1 MDSRRR
7 SLLRAGALLPA
18 SAALAALAAPAG
30 ARYAVPMDIPA
41 PFTTPDVLARDE
53 SYWATVAS
61 HFDITDEVNHLENGY
76 WGAMGKET
84 LARYQ
89 RHTAEVNRGNA
100 WYGRHAFPAQY
111 MAVHRQV
118 ADMLGVGVGADEIAL
133 TRGATEAMLALIG
146 GYNRLQPGDQVLY
159 ADIDYDSMINAMRWL
174 QQRRGAQVE
183 RIALPAVP
191 THQQILQVYDDAF
204 ARLPRLKLVLLTQ
217 VSHRHG
223 LVLPVAEIAERARA
237 RGIDVIVDAAH
248 GFGQID
254 YAVPQ
259 LNADFVGINLHK
271 WIGAPVGVG
280 AMYVRKG
287 RVVDLDPYM
296 GETDD
301 GRVGSRVH
309 TGAVNF
315 AAYLALPEAIALHQ
329 RIGAANKQAR
339 LRYLRERW
347 TVPARQMAHIEVLSS
362 PDPALA
368 SALASFRLRGHGSV
382 EDNQA
387 LQKRLLEEHGIFT
400 THREGLES
408 GACVRVTPSV
418 FTRPAQM
425 DALVQALAALA

>member
-1 MDSRRR
+1 MDPARR
-7 SLLRAGALLPA
+7 SLLRAGTLLPA
-18 SAALAALAAPAG
+18 AAALSSLPATAA
-30 ARYAVPMDIPA
+30 ARYAAPMQIPA
-41 PFTTPDVLARDE
+41 TIVAPDVLARDE
-53 SYWATVAS
+53 DYWTAVAS

-76 WGAMGKET
+76 WGAMGLET
-84 LARYQ
+84 LASCQ

-100 WYGRHAFPAQY
+100 WYGRREFPAQY
-111 MAVHRQV
+111 LAVQRQV
-118 ADMLGVGVGADEIAL
+118 AELLGVGADEIAL

-159 ADIDYDSMINAMRWL
+159 ADIDYDSMIGAMRWL
-174 QQRRGAQVE
+174 QQRRGVRVE
-183 RIALPAVP
+183 RIGLPAVP
-191 THQQILQVYDDAF
+191 DHAQILQAYEAAF

-259 LNADFVGINLHK
+259 LKADFVGINLHK

-280 AMYVRKG
+280 AMYVRRG
-287 RVVDLDPYM
+287 RVADLDPYM

-309 TGAVNF
+309 TGTVNF

-329 RIGAANKQAR
+329 RIGVANKQAR

-347 TVPARQMAHIEVLSS
+347 TLPARQMAHIEVLSS

-368 SALASFRLRGHGSV
+368 SALASFRLRGRTSV
-382 EDNQA
+382 ADNMA
-387 LQKRLLEEHGIFT
+387 LQKRLLDEHRVFT
-400 THREGLES
+400 THRDGLDS

-418 FTRPAQM
+418 FTRPQQM
-425 DALVQALAALA
+425 DALVQALSALA

>member
-1 MDSRRR
+1 MDACRR

-18 SAALAALAAPAG
+18 AAALSSLPAMAATRYAAP
-30 ARYAVPMDIPA
+30 MEIPA
-41 PFTTPDVLARDE
+41 TTVAPDVLARDE
-53 SYWATVAS
+53 NYWAAVAS
-61 HFDITDEVNHLENGY
+61 QFDITDEVNHLENGY
-76 WGAMGKET
+76 WGAMGLET
-84 LARYQ
+84 LASYH

-100 WYGRHAFPAQY
+100 WYGRREFPAQY
-111 MAVHRQV
+111 MAVQRQV
-118 ADMLGVGVGADEIAL
+118 AELLGVGADEIAL

-159 ADIDYDSMINAMRWL
+159 ADIDYDSMIGAMRWL
-174 QQRRGAQVE
+174 QQRRGVQVE
-183 RIALPAVP
+183 RIALPPVP
-191 THQQILQVYDDAF
+191 DHAQILQVYETAF

-223 LVLPVAEIAERARA
+223 LVLPVAAIAERARA
-237 RGIDVIVDAAH
+237 RGIEVIVDAAH

-259 LNADFVGINLHK
+259 LKSDFVGINLHK

-280 AMYVRKG
+280 AMYVRRG
-287 RVVDLDPYM
+287 RVADLDPYM
-296 GETDD
+296 GEADD

-309 TGAVNF
+309 TGTVNF

-329 RIGAANKQAR
+329 RIGVANKQAR

-347 TVPARQMAHIEVLSS
+347 TVPARQMTHIEVLSS

-368 SALASFRLRGHGSV
+368 SALASFRLRGHTSV
-382 EDNQA
+382 EQNQA
-387 LQKRLLEEHGIFT
+387 LQKRLVDEHRIFT
-400 THREGLES
+400 TYRDGLES

-425 DALVQALAALA
+425 DALVQALSVLA

>member
-1 MDSRRR
+1 MDPARR
-7 SLLRAGALLPA
+7 SLLRAGTLLPA
-18 SAALAALAAPAG
+18 AAALSSLPATAA
-30 ARYAVPMDIPA
+30 ARYAAPMQIPA
-41 PFTTPDVLARDE
+41 TTVAPDVLARDE
-53 SYWATVAS
+53 NYWTAVAS

-76 WGAMGKET
+76 WGAMGLET
-84 LARYQ
+84 LASYQ

-100 WYGRHAFPAQY
+100 WYGRREFPAQY
-111 MAVHRQV
+111 MAVQRQV
-118 ADMLGVGVGADEIAL
+118 AELLGVGADEIAL

-159 ADIDYDSMINAMRWL
+159 ADIDYDSMIGAMRWL
-174 QQRRGAQVE
+174 QQRRGVQAE
-183 RIALPAVP
+183 SIALPAVP
-191 THQQILQVYDDAF
+191 DHAQILQAYEATF

-237 RGIDVIVDAAH
+237 RDIDVIVDAAH

-259 LNADFVGINLHK
+259 LKADFVGINLHK

-287 RVVDLDPYM
+287 RVADLDPYM

-309 TGAVNF
+309 TGTVNF

-329 RIGAANKQAR
+329 RIGVANKQAR
-339 LRYLRERW
+339 LRFLRERW

-368 SALASFRLRGHGSV
+368 SALASFRLRGRTSV
-382 EDNQA
+382 ADNMA
-387 LQKRLLEEHGIFT
+387 LQKRLLDEHRIFT
-400 THREGLES
+400 THRDGLDS

-418 FTRPAQM
+418 FTRPEQM
-425 DALVQALAALA
+425 DALVTALSALA